1 MHKELS
7 FLFHDDVQQIFNNFT
22 SLFSIRISFFTPDG
36 SELKVGNNMSICS
49 YCTAIKQSP
58 GGAQTCFEQDRNA
71 RREAYNKQALV
82 AYTCHGGM
90 TEAVKPIIQDSILI
104 GYAMIG
110 QIRTKSLPPSHWC
123 QVWETQSDEP
133 LRELYERQQ
142 LRSPSELKAILQ
154 LFDNLMDL
162 ITAKKM
168 IKHTG
173 IDKLTGLVGYLKT
186 HPELCV
192 SLSEAADFA
201 CLSKS
206 RLSHLIKERY
216 GLSYYALV
224 RQIKMEHARF
234 LLSHYLTM
242 NIDEVAQAI
251 GMDDAQYFS
260 RIFKKEHDVSPSQ
273 YRKRQ
278 DSPQT

>member
-1 MHKELS
+1 
-7 FLFHDDVQQIFNNFT
+7 
-22 SLFSIRISFFTPDG
+22 
-36 SELKVGNNMSICS
+36 
-49 YCTAIKQSP
+49 
-58 GGAQTCFEQDRNA
+58 
-71 RREAYNKQALV
+71 
-82 AYTCHGGM
+82 
-90 TEAVKPIIQDSILI
+90 
-104 GYAMIG
+104 
-110 QIRTKSLPPSHWC
+110 
-123 QVWETQSDEP
+123 
-133 LRELYERQQ
+133 
-142 LRSPSELKAILQ
+142 
-154 LFDNLMDL
+154 
-162 ITAKKM
+162 
-168 IKHTG
+168 
-173 IDKLTGLVGYLKT
+173 VGYLKT